1 MFLNV
6 TKLSKLSKKIYVRYF
21 QKRRDT
27 QFVNYYEEKIQFMQ

>member
-1 MFLNV
+1 MSQNSQNFQ
-6 TKLSKLSKKIYVRYF
+6 KKFYVRYF